1 MVRKIWS
8 SVRLTNVTK
17 FIHESFR
24 RVAPRPSS
32 KEGASAA
39 VPKEPGAPFFIKVVD
54 KAFDELNVNLS
65 GRISVENAELVR
77 KRLVETVKG
86 QPLKN
91 VVIDMGAVE
100 YFDSSAAAILIE
112 VHRLCSELHNS
123 LKLINVPPRI
133 QSFLDLV
140 EFEHF
145 KSAGILQP
153 QPVPRLL
160 VQIGE
165 GALTVRRNV
174 RDIVTFIGASVTA
187 LIHDLAHPRSLR
199 WDRLWQLIDKT
210 GSDAVPIVTVLSF
223 LMGGILAFQ
232 GAIQLRKFGANIF
245 VADLVSLSICLEMGP
260 LLTALIVSG
269 RSGAAFAA
277 QIGTMQVTEEVDAL
291 QVMAIDPIRY
301 LVSPRVLAIAFVLP
315 CLTLL
320 ADVIGMVGGSVVAAF
335 SLDVT
340 PVAYFNQVQKV
351 LEVSDVVKGLVKS
364 FVFGIEIA
372 TIGCL
377 RGFQVR
383 GGAESVGNA
392 TTSAVVTSIFILT
405 ITDAVFAVVY
415 YYLPSV

>member
-1 MVRKIWS
+1 M
-8 SVRLTNVTK
+8 RLKHVLK
-17 FIHESFR
+17 FLGIGLGRANNRS
-24 RVAPRPSS
+24 
-32 KEGASAA
+32 
-39 VPKEPGAPFFIKVVD
+39 PKESAPAETPKESDAPYFIKVSD
-54 KAFDELNVNLS
+54 KAFDELNVSLS

-91 VVIDMGAVE
+91 VVIDLAAVE

-112 VHRLCSELHNS
+112 VHRLCSELQNS
-123 LKLINVPPRI
+123 LKLINVPTRI

-140 EFEHF
+140 DFEHF
-145 KSAGILQP
+145 KIAGILQP
-153 QPVPRLL
+153 RPAPQLL

-165 GALTVRRNV
+165 GALTVRRNA
-174 RDIVTFIGASVTA
+174 RDIITFIGASVTA
-187 LIHDLAHPRSLR
+187 LAYDLSRPGSLR
-199 WDRLWQLIDKT
+199 WDRIWQLIERS
-210 GSDAVPIVTVLSF
+210 GSDAVPIVTILSF
-223 LMGGILAFQ
+223 LMGAILAFQ

-269 RSGAAFAA
+269 RSGAAYAA
-277 QIGTMQVTEEVDAL
+277 HIGTMQVTEEVDAL
-291 QVMAIDPIRY
+291 RVMAIDPIRY
-301 LVSPRVLAIAFVLP
+301 LVSPRILAVAFALP
-315 CLTLL
+315 CLTLF
-320 ADVIGMVGGSVVAAF
+320 ADLLGIVGGCIVAAF

-340 PVAYFNQVQKV
+340 PVAYFNQVHKV
-351 LEVSDVVKGLVKS
+351 LELSDVVKGLVKS

-377 RGFQVR
+377 KGFQVR

-405 ITDAVFAVVY
+405 VTDAVFAVLY
-415 YYLPSV
+415 YYLPSW

>member
-1 MVRKIWS
+1 
-8 SVRLTNVTK
+8 VRLKHVLK
-17 FIHESFR
+17 FLGISLGRANNPSPIES
-24 RVAPRPSS
+24 APA
-32 KEGASAA
+32 ET
-39 VPKEPGAPFFIKVVD
+39 PKESDASYFIKVAD
-54 KAFDELNVNLS
+54 RAFDELNVSLS

-91 VVIDMGAVE
+91 VVIDLAAVE

-112 VHRLCSELHNS
+112 VHRLCSELQNS
-123 LKLINVPPRI
+123 LKLINVPTRI

-140 EFEHF
+140 DFEHF
-145 KSAGILQP
+145 KIAGILQP
-153 QPVPRLL
+153 RPAPQLL

-165 GALTVRRNV
+165 GALTVRRNA
-174 RDIVTFIGASVTA
+174 RDIITFIGASVTA
-187 LIHDLAHPRSLR
+187 LAYDLSRPRSLR
-199 WDRLWQLIDKT
+199 WDRIWQLIERS
-210 GSDAVPIVTVLSF
+210 GSDAVPIVTILSF
-223 LMGGILAFQ
+223 LMGAILAFQ

-269 RSGAAFAA
+269 RSGAAYAA
-277 QIGTMQVTEEVDAL
+277 HIGTMQVTEEVDAL
-291 QVMAIDPIRY
+291 RVMAIDPIRY
-301 LVSPRVLAIAFVLP
+301 LVSPRILAVAFALP
-315 CLTLL
+315 CLTLF
-320 ADVIGMVGGSVVAAF
+320 ADLLGIAGGCIVAAF

-340 PVAYFNQVQKV
+340 PVAYFNQVHKV
-351 LEVSDVVKGLVKS
+351 LELSDVVKGLVKS

-377 RGFQVR
+377 KGFQVR

-405 ITDAVFAVVY
+405 VTDAVFAVLY
-415 YYLPSV
+415 YYLPSL

>member
-1 MVRKIWS
+1 
-8 SVRLTNVTK
+8 VRLKHVLK
-17 FIHESFR
+17 FLGISLGR
-24 RVAPRPSS
+24 ANNPS
-32 KEGASAA
+32 
-39 VPKEPGAPFFIKVVD
+39 PKESAPAGTPKESDAPFFIKVAD
-54 KAFDELNVNLS
+54 RAFDELNVSLS
-65 GRISVENAELVR
+65 GRISVVNAELVR

-91 VVIDMGAVE
+91 IVIDLGAVE

-112 VHRLCSELHNS
+112 VNRLCSELQNS
-123 LKLINVPPRI
+123 LKLINVPARI

-153 QPVPRLL
+153 QLAPPLL

-174 RDIVTFIGASVTA
+174 RDIITFIGASTTA
-187 LIHDLAHPRSLR
+187 LLYDLSHPRNLM
-199 WDRLWQLIDKT
+199 WDRIWRLIERS
-210 GSDAVPIVTVLSF
+210 GSDAVPIVTILSF

-232 GAIQLRKFGANIF
+232 GALQLRKFGANIF

-269 RSGAAFAA
+269 RSGAAYAA
-277 QIGTMQVTEEVDAL
+277 HIGTMQVTEEVDAL
-291 QVMAIDPIRY
+291 RVMAIDPIRY
-301 LVSPRVLAIAFVLP
+301 LVSPRILAIAFALP
-315 CLTLL
+315 CLTLF
-320 ADVIGMVGGSVVAAF
+320 ADLLGILGGCIVAAF

-340 PVAYFNQVQKV
+340 PVGYFNQVHKV
-351 LEVSDVVKGLVKS
+351 LELSDVVKGLVKS

-377 RGFQVR
+377 KGFQVR

-405 ITDAVFAVVY
+405 VTDAVFAVLY
-415 YYLPSV
+415 YYLPSL

>member
-1 MVRKIWS
+1 M
-8 SVRLTNVTK
+8 RLKHVLK
-17 FIHESFR
+17 FLGISLGR
-24 RVAPRPSS
+24 ANNPS
-32 KEGASAA
+32 
-39 VPKEPGAPFFIKVVD
+39 PKESAPAETPKESDAPFFIKVAD
-54 KAFDELNVNLS
+54 RAFDELNVSLS

-91 VVIDMGAVE
+91 IVIDLGAVE

-112 VHRLCSELHNS
+112 VNRLCSELQNS
-123 LKLINVPPRI
+123 LKLINVPARI

-145 KSAGILQP
+145 KIAGILQP
-153 QPVPRLL
+153 QPAPPLL

-174 RDIVTFIGASVTA
+174 RDIITFIGASVTA
-187 LIHDLAHPRSLR
+187 LMYDLSHPRNLM
-199 WDRLWQLIDKT
+199 WDRIWRLIERS
-210 GSDAVPIVTVLSF
+210 GSDAVPIVTILSF
-223 LMGGILAFQ
+223 LMGAILAFQ

-269 RSGAAFAA
+269 RSGAAYAA
-277 QIGTMQVTEEVDAL
+277 HIGTMQVTEEVDAL
-291 QVMAIDPIRY
+291 RVMAIDPIRY
-301 LVSPRVLAIAFVLP
+301 LVSPRILAVAFVLP
-315 CLTLL
+315 CLTLF
-320 ADVIGMVGGSVVAAF
+320 ADLLGIVGGCIVAAF

-340 PVAYFNQVQKV
+340 PVAYFNQVHKV
-351 LEVSDVVKGLVKS
+351 LEMSDVVKGLVKS

-377 RGFQVR
+377 KGFQVR

-405 ITDAVFAVVY
+405 VTDAVFAVLY
-415 YYLPSV
+415 YYLPSL

>member
-1 MVRKIWS
+1 M
-8 SVRLTNVTK
+8 RLKHVLK
-17 FIHESFR
+17 FLGISLGR
-24 RVAPRPSS
+24 ANNPS
-32 KEGASAA
+32 
-39 VPKEPGAPFFIKVVD
+39 PKESAPAETPKESDARFFIKVAD
-54 KAFDELNVNLS
+54 RAFDELNVSLS

-91 VVIDMGAVE
+91 IVIDLGAVE

-112 VHRLCSELHNS
+112 VNRLCSELQNS
-123 LKLINVPPRI
+123 LKLINVPARI

-145 KSAGILQP
+145 KIAGILQL
-153 QPVPRLL
+153 QPAPPLL

-174 RDIVTFIGASVTA
+174 RDIITFIGASVTA
-187 LIHDLAHPRSLR
+187 LLYDLSHPRNLT
-199 WDRLWQLIDKT
+199 WDRIWRLIERS
-210 GSDAVPIVTVLSF
+210 GSDAVPIVTILSF
-223 LMGGILAFQ
+223 LMGAILAFQ
-232 GAIQLRKFGANIF
+232 GALQLRKFGANIF

-269 RSGAAFAA
+269 RSGAAYAA
-277 QIGTMQVTEEVDAL
+277 HIGTMQVTEEVDAL
-291 QVMAIDPIRY
+291 RVMAIDPIRY
-301 LVSPRVLAIAFVLP
+301 LVSPRILAVAFVLP
-315 CLTLL
+315 SLTLF
-320 ADVIGMVGGSVVAAF
+320 ADLLGIVGGCIVAAF

-340 PVAYFNQVQKV
+340 PVAYFNQVHKV
-351 LEVSDVVKGLVKS
+351 LELSDVVKGLIKS

-377 RGFQVR
+377 KGFQVR

-405 ITDAVFAVVY
+405 VTDAVFAVLY
-415 YYLPSV
+415 YYLPSL

>member
-1 MVRKIWS
+1 M
-8 SVRLTNVTK
+8 RLKHVLK
-17 FIHESFR
+17 FLGISLGRANNHS
-24 RVAPRPSS
+24 
-32 KEGASAA
+32 
-39 VPKEPGAPFFIKVVD
+39 PKESAPAETPKESDAPFFIKVAD
-54 KAFDELNVNLS
+54 RAFDELNVSLS

-91 VVIDMGAVE
+91 IVIDLGAVE

-112 VHRLCSELHNS
+112 VHRLCLELQNS
-123 LKLINVPPRI
+123 LKLINVPTRI

-145 KSAGILQP
+145 KTAGILQP
-153 QPVPRLL
+153 QPPPPLL

-174 RDIVTFIGASVTA
+174 RDIITFIGASTTA
-187 LIHDLAHPRSLR
+187 LLYDLSHPRNLM
-199 WDRLWQLIDKT
+199 WDRIWRLIERS
-210 GSDAVPIVTVLSF
+210 GSDAVPIVTILSF
-223 LMGGILAFQ
+223 LMGAILAFQ
-232 GAIQLRKFGANIF
+232 GALQLRKFGANIF

-269 RSGAAFAA
+269 RSGAAYAA
-277 QIGTMQVTEEVDAL
+277 HIGTMQVTEEVDAL
-291 QVMAIDPIRY
+291 RVMAIDPIRY
-301 LVSPRVLAIAFVLP
+301 LVSPRILAVAFALP
-315 CLTLL
+315 CLTLF
-320 ADVIGMVGGSVVAAF
+320 ADLLGILGGCIVAAF

-351 LEVSDVVKGLVKS
+351 LELSDVVKGLVKS
-364 FVFGIEIA
+364 FIFGIEIA

-377 RGFQVR
+377 KGFQVR

-405 ITDAVFAVVY
+405 VTDAVFAVLY
-415 YYLPSV
+415 YYLPSL

>member
-1 MVRKIWS
+1 
-8 SVRLTNVTK
+8 VRLKHVLK
-17 FIHESFR
+17 FLGISLGR
-24 RVAPRPSS
+24 ANNPS
-32 KEGASAA
+32 
-39 VPKEPGAPFFIKVVD
+39 PKESAPAETPKESDAPFFIKVAD
-54 KAFDELNVNLS
+54 RAFDELNVSLS
-65 GRISVENAELVR
+65 GRISVVNAELVR

-91 VVIDMGAVE
+91 IVIDLGAVD

-112 VHRLCSELHNS
+112 VNRLCSELQNS
-123 LKLINVPPRI
+123 LKLINVPARI

-153 QPVPRLL
+153 QPAPPLL

-165 GALTVRRNV
+165 GALTVRRNL
-174 RDIVTFIGASVTA
+174 RDIITFIGASTTA
-187 LIHDLAHPRSLR
+187 LLYDLSHPRNLM
-199 WDRLWQLIDKT
+199 WDRIWRLIERS
-210 GSDAVPIVTVLSF
+210 GSDAVPIVTILSF

-232 GAIQLRKFGANIF
+232 GALQLRKFGANIF

-269 RSGAAFAA
+269 RSGAAYAA
-277 QIGTMQVTEEVDAL
+277 HIGTMQVTEEVDAL
-291 QVMAIDPIRY
+291 RVMAIDPIRY
-301 LVSPRVLAIAFVLP
+301 LVSPRILAIAFALP
-315 CLTLL
+315 CLTLF
-320 ADVIGMVGGSVVAAF
+320 ADLLGILGGCIVAAF

-340 PVAYFNQVQKV
+340 PVGYFNQVHKV
-351 LEVSDVVKGLVKS
+351 LELSDVVKGLVKS

-377 RGFQVR
+377 KGFQVR

-405 ITDAVFAVVY
+405 VTDAVFAVLY
-415 YYLPSV
+415 YYLPSL

>member
-1 MVRKIWS
+1 M
-8 SVRLTNVTK
+8 RLKHVLK
-17 FIHESFR
+17 FLGISLGR
-24 RVAPRPSS
+24 ANNPS
-32 KEGASAA
+32 
-39 VPKEPGAPFFIKVVD
+39 PKESAPPETPKESDARFFIKVAD
-54 KAFDELNVNLS
+54 RAFDELNVSLS

-91 VVIDMGAVE
+91 IVIDLGAVE

-112 VHRLCSELHNS
+112 VNRLCSELQNS
-123 LKLINVPPRI
+123 LKLINVPARI

-145 KSAGILQP
+145 KIAGILQL
-153 QPVPRLL
+153 QPAPPLL

-174 RDIVTFIGASVTA
+174 RDIITFIGASVTA
-187 LIHDLAHPRSLR
+187 LMYDLSHPRNLM
-199 WDRLWQLIDKT
+199 WDRIWRLIERS
-210 GSDAVPIVTVLSF
+210 GSDAVPIVTLLSF
-223 LMGGILAFQ
+223 LMGAILAFQ

-269 RSGAAFAA
+269 RSGAAYAA
-277 QIGTMQVTEEVDAL
+277 HIGTMQVTEEVDAL
-291 QVMAIDPIRY
+291 RVMAIDPIRY
-301 LVSPRVLAIAFVLP
+301 LVSPRILAVAFVLP
-315 CLTLL
+315 CLTLF
-320 ADVIGMVGGSVVAAF
+320 ADLLGIVGGCIVAAF

-340 PVAYFNQVQKV
+340 PVAYFNQVHKV
-351 LEVSDVVKGLVKS
+351 LEMSDVVKGLVKS

-377 RGFQVR
+377 KGFQVR

-405 ITDAVFAVVY
+405 VTDAVFAVLY
-415 YYLPSV
+415 YYLPSL